1 MDFQAHCV
9 LCISHQRWLR
19 IFDWLSKYGSRM
31 ESSEK
36 SLRLTLSI
44 DTTFRQTYFDE
55 QYLLKT
61 YCVPEKENYIT
72 LKPKPMY
79 INSILI

>member
-1 MDFQAHCV
+1 
-9 LCISHQRWLR
+9 
-19 IFDWLSKYGSRM
+19 M